1 MSWLGSD
8 RDPNLGGAARRF
20 PSTCWSRILDD
31 APQGPEGRRAS
42 GEELAQG
49 HWKPVYALIRRPR
62 AKANEDG
69 KGLTPRFCSWMLQSG
84 FLEAVDPAR
93 GRFRS
98 FVKVALRNWLIK
110 EQEKAGTLKRGG
122 GRVAALDEVLS
133 DGTDIPVPSDAG
145 LSPEQALDEVWR
157 NELLRRA
164 MSRMEELYRREG
176 KEDYY
181 RVF

>member
-8 RDPNLGGAARRF
+8 RDTNLGGSARRF

-31 APQGPEGRRAS
+31 APQGPEGRRS
-42 GEELAQG
+42 SVEELALRY
-49 HWKPVYALIRRPR
+49 WKPIYAFIRLQW
-62 AKANEDG
+62 AKTNEDA
-69 KGLTPRFCSWMLQSG
+69 KDLTQGFFSWMLQSD